1 MTDRRRALPS
11 VDALLRDPLV
21 AARGAGVP
29 RTALVR
35 AARDAV
41 AEVREGTSA
50 APDGTGW
57 ADAVGR
63 HLERHAT
70 PSLRPCINATGVVL
84 HTNLGRAPLA
94 DAARR
99 AIAEAATGYGTLE
112 FDLET
117 GGRGDR
123 QRHVDA
129 LLAELTGAEDA
140 LAVNNCAS
148 ALVLALNTAAAG
160 GGVVVSRGELIE
172 IGGGFRIPEIIETA
186 GTRLIEVGT
195 TNRTRLED
203 YAAALRRREP
213 ARSAG
218 RTARTAPGVARRP
231 PPPDTLDARAILKV
245 HRSNF
250 RLEGF
255 VAEASL
261 ADLVA
266 LGRTRRRPVI
276 YDLGGGLMLDPGPE
290 ELKGEP
296 TLPEAARTGATAVV
310 ASGDKLLGG
319 PQAGI
324 LVGRKGFLAR
334 CRRNPLARAVR
345 ADKLTL
351 AGLAATLRLYRDSL
365 AARREIPVLR
375 MLAESQAAVAE
386 RARLLAAA
394 LPAAADPT
402 VVATRAAVGG
412 GAFPGVLLP
421 SAGVSLDPGGRGA
434 TALAERLRRA
444 PVPVVAVV
452 ARGRVILDLRT
463 VLPGEEELL
472 ARSVEAALG

>member
-1 MTDRRRALPS
+1 MSDRRRALPS

-21 AARGAGVP
+21 AARGAGEP

-41 AEVREGTSA
+41 AEVRSGAA
-50 APDGTGW
+50 APPDAAGW
-57 ADAVGR
+57 AVAIGH
-63 HLERHAT
+63 HLDRRAT
-70 PSLRPCINATGVVL
+70 PSLRPCINATGVVV

-94 DAARR
+94 EAARR
-99 AIAEAATGYGTLE
+99 AVAEAAAGYGTLE
-112 FDLET
+112 FDIET

-186 GTRLIEVGT
+186 GTQLVEVGT

-203 YAAALRRREP
+203 YAKALRR
-213 ARSAG
+213 G
-218 RTARTAPGVARRP
+218 APP
-231 PPPDTLDARAILKV
+231 RAILKV

-261 ADLVA
+261 ADLVTLA
-266 LGRTRRRPVI
+266 RARRRPVI
-276 YDLGGGLMLDPGPE
+276 YDLGGGLMLDPGPA
-290 ELKGEP
+290 ELRDEP
-296 TLPEAARTGATAVV
+296 TLPAAAKSGATAVV

-324 LVGRKGFLAR
+324 LVGRKAFLAR

-351 AGLAATLRLYRDSL
+351 AGLAATLRLYRDP
-365 AARREIPVLR
+365 ATARREIPVLR
-375 MLAESQAAVAE
+375 MLGESAASVAE
-386 RARLLAAA
+386 RARRLAAA
-394 LPAAADPT
+394 LPAVARAE

-421 SAGVSLDPGGRGA
+421 SAGVALDPPRLGA
-434 TALAERLRRA
+434 AALAERLRHA
-444 PVPVVAVV
+444 PVPVVGVV

-463 VLPGEEELL
+463 VLPGEEDAL
-472 ARSVEAALG
+472 ARSVEAALA

>member
-1 MTDRRRALPS
+1 MSDRRRKLPS
-11 VDALLRDPLV
+11 VDALVREPLV
-21 AARGAGVP
+21 ALHGAGVS
-29 RTALVR
+29 RATLVR
-35 AARDAV
+35 AAREAI
-41 AEVREGTSA
+41 AEVRAGA
-50 APDGTGW
+50 APPGDAAAW
-57 ADAVGR
+57 ADVVAR
-63 HLERHAT
+63 HLARHTT
-70 PSLRPCINATGVVL
+70 PSLRSCINATGVIV

-94 DAARR
+94 EAARR
-99 AIAEAATGYGTLE
+99 AIAEAAAGYGTLE

-140 LAVNNCAS
+140 IVVNNCAA

-186 GTRLIEVGT
+186 GTQLIEVGT
-195 TNRTRLED
+195 TNRTRLAD
-203 YAAALRRREP
+203 YAAALRRRE
-213 ARSAG
+213 
-218 RTARTAPGVARRP
+218 
-231 PPPDTLDARAILKV
+231 ARAILKV

-261 ADLVA
+261 EDLVA
-266 LGRTRRRPVI
+266 SGRARRRPVI
-276 YDLGGGLMLDPGPE
+276 YDLGGGLMLDPGPA
-290 ELKGEP
+290 ELRGEP
-296 TLPEAARTGATAVV
+296 TLPASARSGATAVV

-324 LVGRKGFLAR
+324 LVGRKGFIAQ

-351 AGLAATLRLYRDSL
+351 AGLAATLRLYQDP
-365 AARREIPVLR
+365 AEARREIPVLR
-375 MLAESQAAVAE
+375 MLAESQAAVTD

-394 LPAAADPT
+394 LPASARAE
-402 VVATRAAVGG
+402 VIATRAAVGG

-421 SAGVSLDPGGRGA
+421 SAGVALAPGRLGA
-434 TALAERLRRA
+434 TLLAERLRRA
-444 PVPVVAVV
+444 PVPVVGVV

-463 VLPGEEELL
+463 VLPGEEGPLV
-472 ARSVEAALG
+472 RSVEAALA